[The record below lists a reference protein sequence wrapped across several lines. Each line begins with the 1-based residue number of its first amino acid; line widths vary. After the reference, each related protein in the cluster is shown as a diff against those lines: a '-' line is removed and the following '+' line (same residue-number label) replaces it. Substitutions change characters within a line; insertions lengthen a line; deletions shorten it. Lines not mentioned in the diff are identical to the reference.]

1 MIIIPVLSNCSPRK
15 TGLIETIGSG
25 SSFSTVSAPRPYE
38 PVFAYFGKK
47 TDFLSSEFSWHMM
60 VRKRNW
66 RFLKEF

>member
-47 TDFLSSEFSWHMM
+47 TDFFKLWILMAHDGKKKKVEIP
-60 VRKRNW
+60 
-66 RFLKEF
+66 